1 MRLLCPWDF
10 SRQEYWSG
18 LLCYFRGSCLPRDWT
33 HVSCICCIDRQICY
47 HWVTWEAKRES
58 STNIYRSTIFNEYLC
73 VNIAYVKYTF
83 IEYLLC
89 FQLISWAITFDTCL
103 PLEFWKSKS
112 EINHTAIFEAKSVW
126 LRRLCISKLC
136 AFFLQGNW
144 RLSDAAKISWG

>member
-1 MRLLCPWDF
+1 MGFFQARILKWVALLLPGILPAQGLNPRLLHLLHWQADLL
-10 SRQEYWSG
+10 SLSHLGSQE
-18 LLCYFRGSCLPRDWT
+18 
-33 HVSCICCIDRQICY
+33 
-47 HWVTWEAKRES
+47 RES